1 MSVSIIAWL
10 AYDTNEGGEN
20 TTQNLSS
27 CQKVIPRRNITIET
41 ANKVINKQ
49 GKGVMLVHSWTFR
62 FKFWQNWSFRRRN
75 SSTGTEKNQS
85 LIYLQLSHHKI
96 SDAGAEKFVA
106 VLQCNETL
114 MFLGFMHNW
123 LTKPGNDLFEGLGGH
138 LAQTGYICSC
148 GYGVEWIRS

>member
-62 FKFWQNWSFRRRN
+62 FKF
-75 SSTGTEKNQS
+75 
-85 LIYLQLSHHKI
+85 
-96 SDAGAEKFVA
+96 
-106 VLQCNETL
+106 
-114 MFLGFMHNW
+114 
-123 LTKPGNDLFEGLGGH
+123 
-138 LAQTGYICSC
+138 
-148 GYGVEWIRS
+148 